1 MIRLISGLLLEL
13 AHRALLKRLVLPIAL
28 SRRNLQGI
36 AVEGMTELTH
46 HQDTSVRKHR
56 QYRSRALMM
65 DEIPVGLMP
74 ADIHIV
80 IVDGDDLPLIG
91 KLPLD
96 QLYRFL
102 CIIFV

>member
-13 AHRALLKRLVLPIAL
+13 THRTFFKRLVLPIAL
-28 SRRNLQGI
+28 ACRNLQGI
-36 AVEGMTELTH
+36 TVEGMTELAH
-46 HQDTSVRKHR
+46 HQDTTIRKHR

-80 IVDGDDLPLIG
+80 IIHGDDLSLIC
-91 KLPLD
+91 KLSLD